1 MTLTD
6 EQCAVLEKI
15 TSKSKM
21 DCWFCID
28 GDNQIRDLEEGE
40 KVIDTMEGVRL
51 LQEGMSCY
59 ADYDLTYREIYIF
72 EHIPGLVVQPEPVSY
87 THLDVY
93 KRQRNR
99 SAAEHPSAPCV
110 RVP

>member
-15 TSKSKM
+15 ASKSKM

-40 KVIDTMEGVRL
+40 KVIDTMEASGCCRKV
-51 LQEGMSCY
+51 C
-59 ADYDLTYREIYIF
+59 
-72 EHIPGLVVQPEPVSY
+72 PV
-87 THLDVY
+87 T
-93 KRQRNR
+93 QTTI
-99 SAAEHPSAPCV
+99 
-110 RVP
+110 